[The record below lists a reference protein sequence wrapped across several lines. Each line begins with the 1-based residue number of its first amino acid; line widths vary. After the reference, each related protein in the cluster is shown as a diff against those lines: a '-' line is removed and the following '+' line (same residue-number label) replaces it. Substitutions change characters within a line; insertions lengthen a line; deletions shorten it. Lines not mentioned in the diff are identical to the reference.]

1 MYFLS
6 SSVIQNV
13 GFLAKKQVVKK
24 VITYVKNCDTQPWK
38 QGHICLVS
46 FSPEHILLD
55 KMAFF
60 KRE

>member
-1 MYFLS
+1 M
-6 SSVIQNV
+6 N
-13 GFLAKKQVVKK
+13 KVKK

-55 KMAFF
+55 KMAFI
-60 KRE
+60 KREWMNLKVLLCAWQISSN